1 MEGHDRRTKRLS
13 QILEEGGL
21 EPGAERPCPY
31 LPGRLARQI
40 VVLPPRGIPG
50 LYHSFMDLNFRRVGS
65 IYYRPA
71 CEGCEEC
78 RAVRV
83 LVNEFDPSRSQRR
96 CVDRNAELAVEV
108 GTPVATAE
116 KHELYRRYL
125 ETRHDGQMDGSWEEL
140 TESLYDT
147 PPTTLELLYRRE
159 GRLLAVGLADAEPG
173 AMSAVYCYF
182 DPDEGARS
190 LGTFNVLTLIDECR
204 RRGTPYLYL
213 GYWVAGSPKMAYKAA
228 FRPHEVLGADGRWQR
243 VSGPP
248 GGPARAGP

>member
-1 MEGHDRRTKRLS
+1 M
-13 QILEEGGL
+13 
-21 EPGAERPCPY
+21 
-31 LPGRLARQI
+31 
-40 VVLPPRGIPG
+40 LPPRGIPG
-50 LYHSFMDLNFRRVGS
+50 LYHSFMDLNFRRMGS

-83 LVNEFDPSRSQRR
+83 LVNEFDPSRSQR
-96 CVDRNAELAVEV
+96 AAWT
-108 GTPVATAE
+108 GTPSWGSGGRDPRGDGGEARAVPPLPGEAP
-116 KHELYRRYL
+116 RR
-125 ETRHDGQMDGSWEEL
+125 THGSWEEL

-147 PPTTLELLYRRE
+147 PPTTLELPYRRE

-173 AMSAVYCYF
+173 AMSAVDRDF
-182 DPDEGARS
+182 DPDQGARS

-248 GGPARAGP
+248 GGPAPAGP